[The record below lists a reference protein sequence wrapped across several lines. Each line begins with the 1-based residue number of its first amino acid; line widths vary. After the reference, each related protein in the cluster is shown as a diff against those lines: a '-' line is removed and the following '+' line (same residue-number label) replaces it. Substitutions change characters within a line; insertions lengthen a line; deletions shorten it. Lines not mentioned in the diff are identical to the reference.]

1 MGHAVQLVE
10 DADTWYWPIGQLVH
24 TDAEAKEN
32 CPDAHVAVTADRP
45 VESQ

>member
-1 MGHAVQLVE
+1 MGHAVQLDE
-10 DADTWYWPIGQLVH
+10 NANTWYWPIWQLVH

-45 VESQ
+45 VVPQ